1 MTNTEFAKSVVE
13 MIQNDKEA
21 FEELIQ
27 NEEWDAL
34 EDEIYEYVS
43 N

>member
-27 NEEWDAL
+27 NEDWDTL